1 MPIEAEFAELD
12 FGRIRQGCKGRKE
25 DFVVRIAEATN
36 NVGNDSRK
44 EGH

>member
-12 FGRIRQGCKGRKE
+12 FGRIRQGCKGRRE
-25 DFVVRIAEATN
+25 NFVVRIMLATD
-36 NVGNDSRK
+36 NVGNDIRK